1 MIISVISFINDFIK
15 VYCSGVRFMLQSKLK
30 ERSFINNRERNKKKI
45 YIYIYIYADNLFCKE
60 KTLLVV
66 LGRGREGGSMSHN
79 SSSWEPPPS
88 PHTGACDVQYWRRGR
103 LPMSR
108 CPMNNSAAGNAMT
121 PPVWDGTWT
130 SVTPC

>member
-1 MIISVISFINDFIK
+1 MLTICFVRRRHCWWFLGEDGK
-15 VYCSGVRFMLQSKLK
+15 AGVCH
-30 ERSFINNRERNKKKI
+30 I
-45 YIYIYIYADNLFCKE
+45 
-60 KTLLVV
+60 T
-66 LGRGREGGSMSHN
+66 HHP
-79 SSSWEPPPS
+79 WEPPPS

>member
-1 MIISVISFINDFIK
+1 MIISVISFTNDFIK

-30 ERSFINNRERNKKKI
+30 ERSFINNRERNKK
-45 YIYIYIYADNLFCKE
+45 IYIYADNLFCKE

-103 LPMSR
+103 LPMSP